1 MMKLIWRYRELLAI
15 AVLLAVIWFL
25 FQWGT
30 TQKNRA
36 VQAEIGRDAAIK
48 DFRNIST
55 KYVNAQG
62 DVVTMSRAISL
73 DRANF
78 KKALESNDLAWIKKF
93 KNYKNTQSASSFDSF
108 FAPED
113 KIVRDTVYIPCKDS
127 IRAFKYLYKDSY
139 NHIEATVLDSPKIE
153 IRDRYYLL
161 VTRNRPKNW
170 FIKFQ
175 WSRWE
180 FTGQVTNLNR
190 LIKVDSVN
198 TILVTK
204 WCRPRF

>member
-1 MMKLIWRYRELLAI
+1 MITLIWRYRELVLI
-15 AVLLAVIWFL
+15 VILLALLAFFFNAYRSERTGRI
-25 FQWGT
+25 
-30 TQKNRA
+30 KAEERA
-36 VQAEIGRDAAIK
+36 DAAQN
-48 DFRNIST
+48 DFKTVSQ

-93 KNYKNTQSASSFDSF
+93 RNHKNTQSASTFDSF

-113 KIVRDTVYIPCKDS
+113 KIVRDTIYVPCKDS
-127 IRAFKYLYKDSY
+127 IRAFKYIYKDSY
-139 NHIEATVLDSPKIE
+139 NHIEATVLDTPKVE
-153 IRDRYYLL
+153 IRDRYYVV
-161 VTRNRPKNW
+161 VTRSRPKRW
-170 FIKFQ
+170 FLKLQ

-198 TILVTK
+198 TILVK
-204 WCRPRF
+204 

>member
-1 MMKLIWRYRELLAI
+1 MTLIWRYRELVAI

-30 TQKNRA
+30 AQHSRA
-36 VQAEIGRDAAIK
+36 VEAEIGRDAAIK
-48 DFRNIST
+48 DFKNIST
-55 KYVNAQG
+55 KYINAEG

-78 KKALESNDLAWIKKF
+78 KKALEGNDLAWIKKF
-93 KNYKNTQSASSFDSF
+93 KGYKNTQSASTFDSF

-113 KIVRDTVYIPCKDS
+113 KIVRDTIYVPCQDS
-127 IRAFKYLYKDSY
+127 IRAWKYKYIDSY
-139 NHIEATVLDSPKIE
+139 NHIEATVLDTPKII
-153 IRDRYYLL
+153 IRDRYYVV
-161 VTRNRPKNW
+161 VTRSRPKRW
-170 FIKFQ
+170 FLKLQ

-190 LIKVDSVN
+190 LIKVDSIN
-198 TILVTK
+198 TILVK
-204 WCRPRF
+204 

>member
-1 MMKLIWRYRELLAI
+1 MIALIWRYRELVVI
-15 AVLLAVIWFL
+15 VILLAAVWFL
-25 FQWGT
+25 FNWGNSQRV
-30 TQKNRA
+30 QKIEAEKRA
-36 VQAEIGRDAAIK
+36 DAAQSNFK
-48 DFRNIST
+48 TIST

-78 KKALESNDLAWIKKF
+78 KKTLESNDLAWIKKF
-93 KNYKNTQSASSFDSF
+93 RNHERAQSASSFDSF

-113 KIVRDTVYIPCKDS
+113 KIVRDTIYVPCQDS

-139 NHIEATVLDSPKIE
+139 NHIEATVLDTPKVE
-153 IRDRYYLL
+153 IRDRYYVV
-161 VTRNRPKNW
+161 VTRARPKRW
-170 FIKFQ
+170 FLKLQ

-190 LIKVDSVN
+190 LIKVDSIN
-198 TILVTK
+198 TIIVK
-204 WCRPRF
+204 

>member
-1 MMKLIWRYRELLAI
+1 MIALIWRYRELVAI

-25 FQWGT
+25 LQWGNSQRV
-30 TQKNRA
+30 QKIEAEKRA
-36 VQAEIGRDAAIK
+36 DAAQN
-48 DFRNIST
+48 DFKTVSA

-78 KKALESNDLAWIKKF
+78 KKALESNDLAWMKKF
-93 KNYKNTQSASSFDSF
+93 RNHERAQSASTFDSF

-113 KIVRDTVYIPCKDS
+113 KIVRDTIYVPCQDS

-139 NHIEATVLDSPKIE
+139 NHIEATVLDTPKVE
-153 IRDRYYLL
+153 IRDRYYVV
-161 VTRNRPKNW
+161 VTRARPKRW
-170 FIKFQ
+170 FLKLQ

-198 TILVTK
+198 TILVK
-204 WCRPRF
+204 

>member
-1 MMKLIWRYRELLAI
+1 MITLIWRYRELVVI
-15 AVLLAVIWFL
+15 VILLAAVWFL
-25 FQWGT
+25 FQWGNSQRV
-30 TQKNRA
+30 QKIEAEKRA
-36 VQAEIGRDAAIK
+36 DAAQN
-48 DFRNIST
+48 DFKTVSA

-78 KKALESNDLAWIKKF
+78 KKALEGNDLAWIKKF
-93 KNYKNTQSASSFDSF
+93 RNHERTQSASTFDSF

-113 KIVRDTVYIPCKDS
+113 KIVRDTIYVPCQDS
-127 IRAFKYLYKDSY
+127 IRAWKYKYIDSY
-139 NHIEATVLDSPKIE
+139 NHIEATVLDTPKVE
-153 IRDRYYLL
+153 IRDRYYVV
-161 VTRNRPKNW
+161 VTRARPKLW
-170 FIKFQ
+170 FLKLQ

-198 TILVTK
+198 TILVK
-204 WCRPRF
+204 

>member
-1 MMKLIWRYRELLAI
+1 MMTLIWRYRELVAI
-15 AVLLAVIWFL
+15 AVLLTAVWFL

-30 TQKNRA
+30 AQKNRA

-55 KYVNAQG
+55 KYINAQG

-78 KKALESNDLAWIKKF
+78 KKALESNDLVWIKKF
-93 KNYKNTQSASSFDSF
+93 RNHERAQSASSFDSF

-113 KIVRDTVYIPCKDS
+113 KILRDTVYIPCKDS
-127 IRAFKYLYKDSY
+127 IRSFRWYYRDDY
-139 NHIEATVLDSPKIE
+139 NHIDATVLDTPKLE
-153 IRDRYYLL
+153 IRDRYYVV
-161 VTRNRPKNW
+161 VTRARPKRW
-170 FIKFQ
+170 FLKLQ

-180 FTGQVTNLNR
+180 FNVQVTNLNR
-190 LIKVDSVN
+190 LIKVDSIN
-198 TILVTK
+198 TILVK
-204 WCRPRF
+204 

>member
-1 MMKLIWRYRELLAI
+1 MIALIWRYRELVLIVIILA
-15 AVLLAVIWFL
+15 LLAF
-25 FQWGT
+25 FFNAYRSERTGRKEAET
-30 TQKNRA
+30 RA
-36 VQAEIGRDAAIK
+36 DAAQN
-48 DFRNIST
+48 DFKTVST
-55 KYVNAQG
+55 KYINAHG

-93 KNYKNTQSASSFDSF
+93 KNHKNTQSASTFDSF

-139 NHIEATVLDSPKIE
+139 NHIEATVLDTPKVE
-153 IRDRYYLL
+153 IRDRYYVI
-161 VTRNRPKNW
+161 VTRARPKNW
-170 FIKFQ
+170 FINFQ
-175 WSRWE
+175 WSRFE

-198 TILVTK
+198 TILVK
-204 WCRPRF
+204 